1 MGGGREGTVATAH
14 GLSSVGGNRERSLV
28 NNAWSRIKK
37 KGQVRLGYSAKC
49 MLFDRTSLGSTGQP
63 LPDGWPLAVWRVSK
77 AAAPIQDWIRCG
89 GRRP

>member
-28 NNAWSRIKK
+28 NNAWPLGAKK
-37 KGQVRLGYSAKC
+37 KQVRLEYLAAC
-49 MLFDRTSLGSTGQP
+49 VLFDRTGFWEP